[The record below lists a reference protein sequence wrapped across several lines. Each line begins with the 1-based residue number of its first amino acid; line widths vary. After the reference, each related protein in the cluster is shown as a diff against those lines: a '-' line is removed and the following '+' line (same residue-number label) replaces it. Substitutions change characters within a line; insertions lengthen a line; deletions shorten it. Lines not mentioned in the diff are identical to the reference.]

1 MWRLGITNEQS
12 QQQTGPGQPTSP
24 PASYR
29 YFKTGEASVV
39 GTKYGD
45 LNQDFCVLKRI
56 SSGGRSDILMALVL
70 DGHGML
76 GEVAASAAGEV
87 ISTRVE
93 EQIIRTK
100 KASIED
106 IGRRKM
112 KEIIQDAFQKAHEYV
127 LGLYNAAPPEYHF
140 PCGPAGECTF
150 TLEKLEESMIYK
162 HPHAGNRLIEF
173 GTTAS
178 LVIADK
184 QRVVVAHVGDS
195 DVVVGALESGFVV
208 ANEMTTR
215 HCGSNIKE
223 QFRIGELLG
232 EDDALME
239 CANLRDDGY
248 LEVINLG
255 GSNSS
260 VALGMTRAVGHFHLE
275 NYGVISRPEI
285 RFYDFEDEDI
295 CIILATD
302 GVWDVMHPRDAVHFV
317 CDSIISKGRS
327 EKKTAMDLCE
337 TCVSMQLKASGGAD
351 NTTAIVI
358 SIPHCEAD
366 IETARLIDQDETN
379 FSI

>member
-1 MWRLGITNEQS
+1 MWRLGVTNHHSHKNAE
-12 QQQTGPGQPTSP
+12 GQPLSP
-24 PASYR
+24 PSAYS

-39 GTKYGD
+39 GTKYGN
-45 LNQDFCVLKRI
+45 LNQDFCILKKI
-56 SSGGRSDILMALVL
+56 SSGGRSDLLVALVL

-93 EQIIRTK
+93 DQIMRTN
-100 KASIED
+100 KASIQD
-106 IGRRKM
+106 IGPRKM

-127 LGLYNAAPPEYHF
+127 LGLYSAAPPEYHF
-140 PCGPAGECTF
+140 PCGPAGQCTF
-150 TLEKLEESMIYK
+150 TLEKLKTSMIYT
-162 HPHAGNRLIEF
+162 HPYAGNRLIEF

-178 LVIADK
+178 LVIADR
-184 QRVVVAHVGDS
+184 QQMVVAHVGDS

-208 ANEMTTR
+208 ANEMTSR
-215 HCGSNIKE
+215 HSGSNIKE

-232 EDDALME
+232 EDEELLE
-239 CANLRDDGY
+239 YANIRDDGY
-248 LEVINLG
+248 LEVTNLG

-275 NYGVISRPEI
+275 SYGVISRPEI

-302 GVWDVMHPRDAVHFV
+302 GVWDVMHPKDAVHFV

-327 EKKTAMDLCE
+327 VDKTAVDLCE

-358 SIPHCEAD
+358 TIPHCQPD
-366 IETARLIDQDETN
+366 VETARLIDQDEAN
-379 FSI
+379 FTI